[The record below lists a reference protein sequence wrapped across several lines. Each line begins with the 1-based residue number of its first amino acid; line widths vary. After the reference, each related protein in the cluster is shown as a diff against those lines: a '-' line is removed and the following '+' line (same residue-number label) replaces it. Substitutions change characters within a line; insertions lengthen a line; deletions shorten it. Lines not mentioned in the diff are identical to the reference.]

1 MPLIQESWTAQQS
14 TPIGQEGIGSR
25 LTDAEPPFEEE
36 SVRSGWVS
44 IEEIC
49 SPEWTI
55 GGPATTT

>member
-1 MPLIQESWTAQQS
+1 MPLMQENWTAQIP
-14 TPIGQEGIGSR
+14 TLKKGMVSR

-36 SVRSGWVS
+36 SMHSGWVS

-55 GGPATTT
+55 GGPATTRT